1 MVELRRS
8 LAGDPYRP
16 AYHFIAPAAWMNDP
30 NGPLHWRGRY
40 HVFYQY
46 NPHSPR
52 WEAPYWGHA
61 VSDDLVH
68 WHDLPPALRPQD
80 PYDEAGCFSGT
91 AFLDAS
97 GTPTIIYYGNEHG
110 ICIAQSRDKDLVEWE
125 KHPANPVIPHP
136 PAGSEYEVYD
146 PCAWLEGDTYY
157 ALAGGRRP
165 RRPKHRASDAADTA
179 YLFTSHDLERWD
191 YMGLFYEGG
200 HFTEGGEDCAV
211 PQFVPFGDRH
221 MLLFA
226 SHLRGAQCYLGE
238 YRDHRFTPQH
248 HRRFAF
254 PPSLKRA
261 GTYNEGY
268 ILLEEGGRA
277 PRHILFGR
285 MSEGRYPYAD
295 DAAGWSGTFA
305 LPLVL
310 SPLPDVEDLLAPLG
324 VAPAIELE
332 RLRSGHV
339 QVDAT
344 EVAAGST
351 IAFDTVAGSC
361 LEISATLTLDEAT
374 ACGLL
379 VRRSPDGTEATVIRI
394 RSMVIKD
401 GTTVR
406 ELTEIALDV
415 SRSSL
420 SPDVFNRDPE
430 YRYLLARPRGQV
442 DLRVFIDRSIVEV
455 FVNGTEF
462 LAKRIYPARS
472 DSVGVA
478 AFAAGGRAQVLGLDA
493 WHLDPIWPSDVEA

>member
-1 MVELRRS
+1 MSPPEPTVTGPRGYVKRDRLRGVLICAHNSVSLPAPRAVTDRVVAATRRLRTCAPGAPALASSSVGRYDDRMRTVPSVAEMVELRRS

-179 YLFTSHDLERWD
+179 YLFASHDLERWD

-310 SPLPDVEDLLAPLG
+310 SPLPRRGGSAG
-324 VAPAIELE
+324 
-332 RLRSGHV
+332 
-339 QVDAT
+339 
-344 EVAAGST
+344 AAGS
-351 IAFDTVAGSC
+351 
-361 LEISATLTLDEAT
+361 
-374 ACGLL
+374 
-379 VRRSPDGTEATVIRI
+379 GTGDRARTPAV
-394 RSMVIKD
+394 
-401 GTTVR
+401 
-406 ELTEIALDV
+406 
-415 SRSSL
+415 
-420 SPDVFNRDPE
+420 
-430 YRYLLARPRGQV
+430 RPR
-442 DLRVFIDRSIVEV
+442 
-455 FVNGTEF
+455 
-462 LAKRIYPARS
+462 
-472 DSVGVA
+472 
-478 AFAAGGRAQVLGLDA
+478 AGGRN
-493 WHLDPIWPSDVEA
+493 